1 MKMDSK
7 TGRWSFFFLGIIQLI
22 TGLSISLT
30 AISMHVFPKG
40 HELLLLAVA
49 VMSFCL
55 AYLSPQFQQN
65 DERIKKI
72 KEKGMFYSYF
82 FIIGYMFVL
91 MIIVQ
96 RNETFLNTY
105 QAICILASLTIMTV
119 FLSFVVLAKRY

>member
-1 MKMDSK
+1 MKIDSK
-7 TGRWSFFFLGIIQLI
+7 TGRWSFLFLGIIQLI
-22 TGLSISLT
+22 TALSIGST

-40 HELLLLAVA
+40 HELLLLAMA
-49 VMSFCL
+49 IMSFCL

-82 FIIGYMFVL
+82 FIIGYMFIL

-96 RNETFLNTY
+96 GNETFFNAY
-105 QAICILASLTIMTV
+105 QAVCILASLTIMTV
-119 FLSFVVLAKRY
+119 FLSFVILAKRY

>member
-1 MKMDSK
+1 MKVDSK
-7 TGRWSFFFLGIIQLI
+7 TGRWSFLFLGIIQLI
-22 TGLSISLT
+22 TALSIGST

-49 VMSFCL
+49 IMSFCL

-82 FIIGYMFVL
+82 FIIGYMFIL

-96 RNETFLNTY
+96 GNETFFNAY
-105 QAICILASLTIMTV
+105 QVICILASLTIMTV
-119 FLSFVVLAKRY
+119 FLSFVILAKRY